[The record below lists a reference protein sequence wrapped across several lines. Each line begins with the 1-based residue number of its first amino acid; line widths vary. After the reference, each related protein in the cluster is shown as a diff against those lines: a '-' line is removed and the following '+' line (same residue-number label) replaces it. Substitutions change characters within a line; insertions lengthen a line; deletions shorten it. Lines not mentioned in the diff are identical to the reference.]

1 MGKPPEARELYDA
14 LRALERRAKNAYD
27 KQPGRKFSR
36 RETARKAGGRD
47 SALDRRLAEWL
58 HEEWEEARTPD
69 PGSGEQLMTVVRL
82 WSTWAGEPCDE
93 SMWRTLLDEAQ
104 PSRTPLRRS
113 EPLLVSTAAGRVDY
127 QTLQREA
134 DALRTLVGTFCSS
147 PQGIEGT
154 TPDLVRRVD
163 QLLGLV
169 EREEQRAD
177 QELRRR
183 MAERMRRRQAER
195 RATEAE
201 RQTAQAVAE
210 VAEARKQLSAASEYI
225 KESDV
230 LLEARQE
237 QLRQLQQE
245 IEVLRRQVQ
254 RLTEEH
260 RERRSQKVAQPAR
273 RAGVRAGGDPMR
285 MESGPLNADM
295 PWDEFDPEAY
305 ISHNYAAMR
314 PEDEEILARVRDHF
328 SDHYQ
333 RNGRAVSAIDVGSGP
348 NLYPA
353 LAMLPWSEEITLLD
367 NSARNL
373 EYLRAQ
379 CFGYD
384 PHWDQFWD
392 VLCKDSAYA
401 QLGIESR
408 ERFRDVAQIQQGS
421 LFDLHDS
428 VGRWDLG
435 TMFFVPECITA
446 SHAEFRHGVSSFL
459 RALSPGAPFAA
470 AFMKNSIGYQV
481 GDVHFPACDID
492 EAEVAMTLSDFA
504 QEFQIHHVRLSG
516 IIRGGYV
523 GMILACGHRKTRADT
538 KTPGKARG

>member
-1 MGKPPEARELYDA
+1 MGKPPKARELYDA
-14 LRALERRAKNAYD
+14 LRALEGRAKNAYN

-58 HEEWEEARTPD
+58 HEEWDEARTPD
-69 PGSGEQLMTVVRL
+69 PGSGEQLMTVVKL

-104 PSRTPLRRS
+104 PSRTPLRHS
-113 EPLLVSTAAGRVDY
+113 EPLLASTAADHVDY

-134 DALRTLVGTFCSS
+134 DALQTLLGTFYSS

-154 TPDLVRRVD
+154 NPDLVRRVD
-163 QLLGLV
+163 QLLRLV

-183 MAERMRRRQAER
+183 LAERMRRRQAER
-195 RATEAE
+195 RAAEAE

-245 IEVLRRQVQ
+245 IKVLQHQVR

-260 RERRSQKVAQPAR
+260 RERRPQKVAQPTR
-273 RAGVRAGGDPMR
+273 RAAVRVGGGNPMR
-285 MESGPLNADM
+285 MESVPLNAHA
-295 PWDEFDPEAY
+295 PWDKFDPEAY
-305 ISHNYAAMR
+305 VSHNYAAIR
-314 PEDEEILARVRDHF
+314 SEDEEILARVRDHF
-328 SDHYQ
+328 RDHYR

-373 EYLRAQ
+373 EYLRTQ
-379 CFGYD
+379 RYGYD

-401 QLGIESR
+401 QLGIEPR
-408 ERFRDVAQIQQGS
+408 ERFREVVQLQQGS
-421 LFDLHDS
+421 LFDLHES

-446 SHAEFRHGVSSFL
+446 SHAEFQHGVSSFM

-470 AFMKNSIGYQV
+470 AFMKNSTGYQV
-481 GDVHFPACDID
+481 GDTYFPACDIN
-492 EAEVAMTLSDFA
+492 ESEVAMTLSDFA
-504 QEFQIHHVRLSG
+504 QEIQIHHLRLPG
-516 IIRGGYV
+516 LIREGYA
-523 GMILACGHRKTRADT
+523 GMILACGHRKTQN
-538 KTPGKARG
+538 GHQNS